1 MPPGNVCMADQLA
14 PTSPLD
20 SVLCAALPAP
30 TPALTV
36 RVVEGLR
43 VLALRYL
50 AGGGAAIEMALAA
63 HDLAPLA
70 KPGACRGADPWLVW
84 IGPAESLLLT
94 SRHAVADG
102 VLRELAPG
110 REVLACALDQ
120 SGGCL
125 VFELLGANV
134 DNVLPRLLD
143 VSAIPQRAG
152 QSSRARLM
160 DISAVVMRL
169 EPDRVLLVV
178 DRMHGI
184 YAAQWLR
191 HALDSLN

>member
-1 MPPGNVCMADQLA
+1 MADRLA
-14 PTSPLD
+14 PSSALD
-20 SVLCAALPAP
+20 AGLRAALPAP
-30 TPALTV
+30 TPALMV
-36 RVVEGLR
+36 RVVDGLR
-43 VLALRYL
+43 VLALRHL
-50 AGGGAAIEMALAA
+50 VGGAGAIEAALAA
-63 HDLAPLA
+63 HGLAPLA
-70 KPGACRGADPWLVW
+70 KPGACKGADPWLAW
-84 IGPAESLLLT
+84 INPAESLLLT
-94 SRHAVADG
+94 SHHAVADG

-110 REVLACALDQ
+110 RVALACALDQ

-125 VFELLGANV
+125 VVELLGANV
-134 DNVLPRLLD
+134 DKVLQHLLD

-152 QSSRARLM
+152 QSSRVKLM
-160 DISAVVMRL
+160 DISAVVIRL

>member
-1 MPPGNVCMADQLA
+1 
-14 PTSPLD
+14 
-20 SVLCAALPAP
+20 LPAP

-36 RVVEGLR
+36 DIVEGLR

-50 AGGGAAIEMALAA
+50 AGGVAAIDVVLAGHGLALMTR
-63 HDLAPLA
+63 
-70 KPGACRGADPWLVW
+70 PGGCKGADPWLAW
-84 IGPAESLLLT
+84 ISPTESLLLT

-110 REVLACALDQ
+110 RAALACALDQ

-125 VFELLGANV
+125 VFELLGAHV
-134 DNVLPRLLD
+134 GNVLPRLLD

-152 QSSRARLM
+152 QGSRARLM
-160 DISAVVMRL
+160 DISVLVIRL

-178 DRMHGI
+178 DRMHGL

-191 HALDSLN
+191 HALDSLD

>member
-1 MPPGNVCMADQLA
+1 MADRLA
-14 PTSPLD
+14 PTSALD
-20 SVLCAALPAP
+20 AGLRAALLAP

-36 RVVEGLR
+36 RIVEGLR
-43 VLALRYL
+43 VLALRCL
-50 AGGGAAIEMALAA
+50 AGGVAAIEAALAA

-70 KPGACRGADPWLVW
+70 KPGACNGADPWLAW
-84 IGPAESLLLT
+84 ISPAESLLLT
-94 SRHAVADG
+94 SHHAVADG

-110 REVLACALDQ
+110 RVALACALDQ

-134 DNVLPRLLD
+134 DNVLQHLLD

-152 QSSRARLM
+152 QSNRGRLM
-160 DISAVVMRL
+160 DISAVVIRL